1 MANLSFHGEKAM
13 LHKMSL
19 VTSTLLLLCCF
30 AVAQENGEAS
40 KVDLFAGYQ
49 FTHVAV
55 GHGIDAHV
63 NLNGWNAAV
72 TGYFNRHVGITAD
85 FSGVYGNDS
94 GINTREHPYLF
105 GPTVRFP
112 VGKITPYGHLLF
124 GATHANFSSGG
135 VSQSDNSF
143 AWAMGGGLD
152 VNVNRHFAVRPAQ
165 FDWLRTQF
173 FNSTQSNVRYS
184 AGVVVKF

>member
-1 MANLSFHGEKAM
+1 M
-13 LHKMSL
+13 LRNMSL
-19 VTSTLLLLCCF
+19 VTSILLLLCCF

-55 GHGIDAHV
+55 GHDIPAHV
-63 NLNGWNAAV
+63 NLNGWNAAF
-72 TGYFNRHVGITAD
+72 TGYFNKYIGVTGD
-85 FSGVYGNDS
+85 FSGIYGSPS
-94 GINTREHPYLF
+94 GVNVREYPYLF

-112 VGKITPYGHLLF
+112 AGKVTPFGHLLF
-124 GATHANFSSGG
+124 GATHANFSVGG
-135 VSQSDNSF
+135 VSESDNTF

-152 VNVNRHFAVRPAQ
+152 VNVNRTFAVRLAQ

-184 AGVVVKF
+184 AGIVFKF